1 MGGDF
6 GGQWIHVYIRLSPFA
21 DNLKLLQHCLLMG
34 HTPIQSKKLKKK
46 KKLRKIKTG
55 PPGYRQGSDG
65 PCHLASQR
73 QVPELPSSEHP
84 GFGSSFLSQLFGET
98 IEMTTGHIKCLQHV

>member
-6 GGQWIHVYIRLSPFA
+6 GGQSIHVYIRLSPFA

-34 HTPIQSKKLKKK
+34 HSPIQSKKLKKK
-46 KKLRKIKTG
+46 NVGKQ
-55 PPGYRQGSDG
+55 RQGRQVTDKESDG
-65 PCHLASQR
+65 PCHLASQC

-84 GFGSSFLSQLFGET
+84 GFGSSFLSQLFGEA